1 MEQDFG
7 KAPLAAL
14 SLDQSELARRGF
26 LVRKRGTRSL
36 GMKGKRTFWR
46 AIGGAA
52 VIALFGLAAMACDT
66 GGGSAAIAN
75 GGGGGSQGGGG
86 GIGGGYSIYG
96 TWEVFIPE
104 FGGIVTVVMRPDGTW
119 TSAIPAL
126 HLAESGIFT
135 RTNATTARL
144 FVFDGWGYAYIGTAS
159 VITANTATVTLV
171 NDTWLLAAELA
182 GRTMTL
188 IRVGSGGTQQIT
200 ITQIPAHYQGMYMY
214 IMLGGTNLGTVA
226 TGSSPSPSNSAT
238 FGLQLGGNP
247 VVVHGEFDIL
257 LTISLDGGHAVR
269 YRILARN
276 IAAGSSAIPFSAFGS
291 PVPSISVTVNGIPQ
305 QYQDSGARI
314 SLHVPGTGAQRAVSN
329 GVWVSGSS
337 VTLNMVNWFT
347 PLTTTNYEIRLE
359 FAENWNWGTGAVY
372 NITRNLVAVGIN
384 TIDFVGNFNR
394 MPEINVTI
402 TGIPNRYHD
411 DWGDLD
417 LHIPSNAARTARAE
431 VRVTGPEATFRFVG
445 VAQGNHD
452 VVLWLNDFGA
462 RYALSSSWNIYNGV
476 SIPFSAFSLVP
487 QSLSAETG
495 SAELTSP
502 APRER
507 R

>member
-1 MEQDFG
+1 
-7 KAPLAAL
+7 
-14 SLDQSELARRGF
+14 
-26 LVRKRGTRSL
+26 
-36 GMKGKRTFWR
+36 MKGKSTFWR

-52 VIALFGLAAMACDT
+52 VIVLFGLAAMACDT
-66 GGGSAAIAN
+66 GGGSAAIA
-75 GGGGGSQGGGG
+75 GGGGSGGTSGGGT
-86 GIGGGYSIYG
+86 SIYG
-96 TWEVFIPE
+96 AWEGSMHGVV
-104 FGGIVTVVMRPDGTW
+104 GIMTLTIRPNNTW
-119 TSAIPAL
+119 TLVVPGMGFPY
-126 HLAESGIFT
+126 EGTFVMV
-135 RTNATTARL
+135 NATTARL
-144 FVFDGWGYAYIGTAS
+144 YQHFFGLGHLNIGSANINPAGTA
-159 VITANTATVTLV
+159 ITVTMS
-171 NDTWLLAAELA
+171 DDPFLA
-182 GRTMTL
+182 GPEFAGMVFTL
-188 IRVGSGGTQQIT
+188 TRVGGAGTQQIT